1 MVQFAS
7 HIGVVS
13 YGTPRYRIMQEE
25 SRDDVN
31 AAEPDEQQRVS
42 LASEIAAILA
52 VDPAAPVLEFN
63 REWRS
68 WGDLAAA
75 AAQVEQA
82 IGAAGAG
89 EGARVG
95 VLLRNHADLIPVLLA
110 LFTSGR
116 CLASLNAVSPD
127 HKLAEDITD
136 VAAPLL
142 IAIGSDWE
150 RPGLLDAA
158 AATGAAVLAIDGGAV
173 RALSPGERGRRS
185 CVDAPG
191 IAIEMLSSGTTGK
204 PKRIPLPARNFEKA
218 LAGAASY
225 EKGREPGA
233 APRLRSGVQIVTAPL
248 AHIAGI
254 TGLMNNL
261 LAGRQVCL
269 IERFTVEGFRDAIVR
284 HRPKVAGAPPSAL
297 RMILDADIPREDFAS
312 LVAYR
317 TGTAPLDPDLA
328 DAFYE
333 RYGVP
338 VLQNYGATEFA
349 GGVAGW
355 TLDDFKAHWGD
366 KRGSV
371 GRLNKGAEA
380 RVVDPESGAILEGS
394 AEGLLELRAPNIGNG
409 RDWVRTTDLAVI
421 DSDRFLWIRGRFDGA
436 IIRGGFKVLPDDVVK
451 AMQAHPA
458 VREAAVTGID
468 DPRLGQVPVAAWIA
482 KTGAQA
488 LDEAAFKA
496 WLKERLMPYQVPVRL
511 LLVDELPR
519 TPSMKVSQPAL
530 KAMFESEDA

>member
-1 MVQFAS
+1 M
-7 HIGVVS
+7 
-13 YGTPRYRIMQEE
+13 
-25 SRDDVN
+25 
-31 AAEPDEQQRVS
+31 S
-42 LASEIAAILA
+42 LASDIAAVLA
-52 VDPAAPVLEFN
+52 VDPAAPALEFN
-63 REWRS
+63 RAWRS

-75 AAQVEQA
+75 AGRIERA
-82 IGAAGAG
+82 IVTAG
-89 EGARVG
+89 VG
-95 VLLRNHADLIPVLLA
+95 KGHRIGVVLRNNTDLVPVLLA
-110 LFTSGR
+110 LFLSGR

-127 HKLAEDITD
+127 HKLAEDIFD
-136 VAAPLL
+136 AAVPLA

-158 AATGAAVLAIDGGAV
+158 SATGAAVLAIDGGAV
-173 RALSPGERGRRS
+173 RTLSQGEPRRWGHD
-185 CVDAPG
+185 DASG
-191 IAIEMLSSGTTGK
+191 VAIEMLSSGTTGK
-204 PKRIPLPARNFEKA
+204 PKRIPLPVRNFEKA

-233 APRLRSGVQIVTAPL
+233 PARLRSGVQIVTAPL

-269 IERFTVEGFRDAIVR
+269 IERFTVEDFRDAVVR

-297 RMILDADIPREDFAS
+297 RMLLDADIPREDFSS

-333 RYGVP
+333 RYGIP

-355 TLDDFKAHWGD
+355 TLEDFKALWRE

-371 GRLNKGAEA
+371 GRVNKGAEA
-380 RVVDPESGAILEGS
+380 RVIDPENGAVLATG

-421 DSDRFLWIRGRFDGA
+421 DPDDFLWIRGRFDGA
-436 IIRGGFKVLPDDVVK
+436 IIRGGFKILPDDVVN

-482 KTGAQA
+482 KAGVEVPGEGA
-488 LDEAAFKA
+488 FRA

-511 LLVDELPR
+511 LQVADLPR

-530 KAMFESEDA
+530 KLLFEGEDA

>member
-1 MVQFAS
+1 M
-7 HIGVVS
+7 
-13 YGTPRYRIMQEE
+13 
-25 SRDDVN
+25 N
-31 AAEPDEQQRVS
+31 
-42 LASEIAAILA
+42 LASAITGVLA
-52 VDPAAPVLEFN
+52 IDPAAPALEFN
-63 REWRS
+63 REWRN

-75 AAQVEQA
+75 AARIEQA
-82 IGAAGAG
+82 IDAAGMG
-89 EGARVG
+89 EGGRIG
-95 VLLRNHADLIPVLLA
+95 VLLRNSADLVPVLLA
-110 LFTSGR
+110 LFISGR

-127 HKLAEDITD
+127 HKLAEDIVD
-136 VAAPLL
+136 AAAPVL
-142 IAIGSDWE
+142 IAIGSDWD
-150 RPGLLDAA
+150 RPGLLAA
-158 AATGAAVLAIDGGAV
+158 AEATDAAVLAVEGREVRLLRKGEPRAGTGA
-173 RALSPGERGRRS
+173 S
-185 CVDAPG
+185 G

-204 PKRIPLPARNFEKA
+204 PKRIPLPTRNFEKA

-233 APRLRSGVQIVTAPL
+233 PPKLRSGVQIVTAPL

-261 LAGRQVCL
+261 LAGRKVCL
-269 IERFTVEGFRDAIVR
+269 IERFTVEDFRDAVVR

-297 RMILDADIPREDFAS
+297 RMLLDADIPKEDFAS

-355 TLDDFKAHWGD
+355 TLDDFKAHRLD

-371 GRLNKGAEA
+371 GRLNQGAEA
-380 RVVDPESGAILEGS
+380 RVIDPESGAVLGDG
-394 AEGLLELRAPNIGNG
+394 AEGLLALRAPNIGNG

-421 DSDRFLWIRGRFDGA
+421 DPDRFLWIRGRFDGA
-436 IIRGGFKVLPDDVVK
+436 IIRGGFKILPDDVVK
-451 AMQAHPA
+451 AMEAHPA

-468 DPRLGQVPVAAWIA
+468 DARLGQMPVAAWIG
-482 KTGAQA
+482 KSGVDA
-488 LDEAAFKA
+488 LGEEAFRA

-511 LLVDELPR
+511 LQVDELPR

-530 KAMFESEDA
+530 KALFETEDA